1 MKTRIRLALILGLA
15 LILPVL
21 AVEDDWGN
29 TSEYQKFFDRGSIV
43 TIQGEVTGINRDTV
57 PLPGM
62 EPGFSV
68 DVKTVEGEN
77 VNVQV
82 GPLWFSNFYKRKW
95 DVKVGD
101 TVEVTG
107 SKVKI
112 DDKTVIMATKCVHR
126 VQHNEASEM
135 TLRSK
140 QGVPVWDFDPDL
152 DLKGL

>member
-1 MKTRIRLALILGLA
+1 MKTRIYLALILGLA

-29 TSEYQKFFDRGSIV
+29 TSEYQEFFDRGSIV
-43 TIQGEVTGINRDTV
+43 TIQGKVTGINRDTV

-68 DVKTVEGEN
+68 DVRTAEGDE

-82 GPLWFSNFYKRKW
+82 GPLWFSSFYKKKW
-95 DVKVGD
+95 DVKAGD

-107 SKVKI
+107 SRVEI
-112 DDKTVIMATKCVHR
+112 DGKPVIMATKCVHR
-126 VQHNEASEM
+126 VEHAKSSEM